1 MEKTLLE
8 ILLEELP
15 KRGGWPEGATDAR
28 QDWDGEI
35 CFTGGCGVDHDFY
48 VRVIAK
54 DADRDKGVRIVT
66 VSAREY
72 EQAVK

>member
-15 KRGGWPEGATDAR
+15 KRGGWPEGVPGCKQFSDGQVCFGTMTSKFDFHPGIMSS
-28 QDWDGEI
+28 DFNSNHWDLS
-35 CFTGGCGVDHDFY
+35 HQ
-48 VRVIAK
+48 
-54 DADRDKGVRIVT
+54 VT
-66 VSAREY
+66 REQY